1 MMPRQWRIRAA
12 FTSLVVVGSI
22 LSSCSD
28 GGPTG
33 PSPAVLEIVALSGG
47 GQVALAGQAL
57 PEPFEVR
64 VQDSATGKPSA
75 GVTVDWTIVT
85 GDGASMSPPRGVTD
99 ANGTTSA
106 RLTLG
111 PNLGEY
117 RVEAAFD
124 GLTRPPASFVASA
137 MLEPELGSLSPDPV
151 AAGATLAL
159 EGSNFSPSPGDN
171 VVLFSGIRGQVVSA
185 TATRLDVIAP
195 PCLPERQVT
204 VTVRLGSLES
214 NALELA
220 VQGGNRLVEL
230 ALGEHIT
237 FPRATGLDCARLPD
251 ANGRE
256 YLAVVST
263 ASQVAA
269 AQWSYVLTGLGDVAA
284 DQAPALA
291 SVPVSPVAVG
301 SRHGVDDGAQAEW
314 DRALRRAEGRFVKG
328 PRPESAAA
336 RAAGAELVP
345 QVGERREFSVLNR
358 DMEYTQVTA
367 EAVFVG
373 DHAAIYMDLN
383 APQPGLGPSD
393 LAFLAGDFDDPI
405 FPTATDVFG
414 DASDL
419 DGNGRIAILF
429 TPVVNELT
437 ATGAD
442 GFVGGFFFGLDLLP
456 EQSNSN
462 GGEVFYAL
470 VPDPGGQFGDSRSVA
485 LVMDVIPAILAH
497 EFQHMVGFGQRIL
510 TLGGN
515 EQEALWLSEGLAQMA
530 EDVVGEAFLS
540 RGETAKGVQY
550 QSGNWTRAE
559 RYLRDPGDVSL
570 IVKQGN
576 GTLAERGGGWLFVRY
591 LRAQQGSNAILGA
604 LTQTTRVGVA
614 NVVAATGR
622 SWEDQLPEWSAAL
635 YLSGTGVPADARL
648 LFPDL
653 DLRST
658 IEEVTNPYPLTPT
671 ELGAQDF
678 QVLDRVWS
686 SSADYF
692 LVRPRAGGSVSLAL
706 SGSEL
711 GDAPAEARFRL
722 TLVRTR

>member
-1 MMPRQWRIRAA
+1 MRQFPRRIRAA
-12 FTSLVVVGSI
+12 MMSAVALGTL
-22 LSSCSD
+22 LASCSD
-28 GGPTG
+28 NGPTG
-33 PSPAVLEIVALSGG
+33 PSPAVLEIVALSGS
-47 GQVALAGQAL
+47 GQVALAGQPL
-57 PEPFEVR
+57 PERFEVR
-64 VQDSATGKPSA
+64 VQESGTGKPSA
-75 GVTVDWTIVT
+75 GVTVDWTVVT

-117 RVEAAFD
+117 RVEASFD
-124 GLTRPPASFVASA
+124 GLTRPAASFVASA

-151 AAGATLAL
+151 AAGGTLTL
-159 EGSNFSPSPGDN
+159 EGSNFSASAGDN

-185 TATRLDVIAP
+185 TPTRLQVIAP

-204 VTVRLGSLES
+204 ITVRLGSLES
-214 NALELA
+214 NALDLSVE
-220 VQGGNRLVEL
+220 GGSQLLEL

-237 FPRATGLDCARLPD
+237 FQEATGLDCVRLPE

-256 YLAVVST
+256 YLAVIST

-269 AQWSYVLTGLGDVAA
+269 AQWSYVLTGLTEAGA
-284 DQAPALA
+284 DQSSQPSRAP
-291 SVPVSPVAVG
+291 SPAAAVG
-301 SRHGVDDGAQAEW
+301 SRQAPMEGPQAEW
-314 DRALRRAEGRFVKG
+314 DRALRRQEARFLEA
-328 PRPESAAA
+328 PRPEPAAA
-336 RAAGAELVP
+336 RGAAAQVVP
-345 QVGERREFSVLNR
+345 EIGERRDFSVLNR
-358 DMEYTQVTA
+358 DMEYTPVTA
-367 EAVFVG
+367 EVVFVG
-373 DHAAIYMDLN
+373 DHAAIYMDLD

-393 LAFLAGDFDDPI
+393 LASLAADFDDPI
-405 FPTATDVFG
+405 FATATDVFG
-414 DASDL
+414 EASDL

-429 TPVVNELT
+429 TPVVNQLT

-456 EQSNSN
+456 EQPNSN

-470 VPDPGGQFGDSRSVA
+470 VPDPGGQFGDARSVA

-497 EFQHMVGFGQRIL
+497 EFQHMIGFGERIL

-540 RGETAKGVQY
+540 RGETAKAVQY
-550 QSGNWTRAE
+550 QSGNWIRAE

-591 LRAQQGSNAILGA
+591 LRAQRGSNQILGA
-604 LTQTTRVGVA
+604 LTRTTSVGVA

-622 SWEDQLPEWSAAL
+622 SWEDQFPEWSAAL
-635 YLSGTGVPADARL
+635 YLSGTSLPADPRL
-648 LFPDL
+648 LFPDM

-658 IEEVTNPYPLTPT
+658 IEEVTTPYPLVPV
-671 ELGAQDF
+671 EAGARDFQAQDR
-678 QVLDRVWS
+678 LWS

-692 LVRPRAGGSVSLAL
+692 LIRPEAGGSVSLSL

-711 GDAPAEARFRL
+711 GDAPAEARLRL